1 MKRRNLV
8 AMCGCPQIIQLSGVT
23 NAMNVALVNI
33 SFLTNTELSVMRFVN
48 FGYANT
54 LPQDCT

>member
-1 MKRRNLV
+1 
-8 AMCGCPQIIQLSGVT
+8 MCGCPQIIQLSGVT

-33 SFLTNTELSVMRFVN
+33 SCLTNTELSVMRFVN